1 MSTDKVCCICNGP
14 IDPHT
19 TPEGKVYWT
28 HGHNALPVKDGRC
41 CTACNSIV
49 LSARLSALS
58 EVASLGD
65 DPKYR
70 KGHADG
76 VQEVIDHTNK
86 FGE

>member
-41 CTACNSIV
+41 CTDCNNYTV
-49 LSARLSALS
+49 LTARARLHRRSMY
-58 EVASLGD
+58 D
-65 DPKYR
+65 DIDCHPNYD
-70 KGHADG
+70 ADTDSIR
-76 VQEVIDHTNK
+76 E
-86 FGE
+86 

>member
-41 CTACNSIV
+41 CTDCNNYTV
-49 LSARLSALS
+49 LTARARLHLRSMKEAYP
-58 EVASLGD
+58 E
-65 DPKYR
+65 
-70 KGHADG
+70 
-76 VQEVIDHTNK
+76 E
-86 FGE
+86 

>member
-19 TPEGKVYWT
+19 TPDGEVYWT

-58 EVASLGD
+58 YDDIDCHPDYDASTD
-65 DPKYR
+65 SIR
-70 KGHADG
+70 
-76 VQEVIDHTNK
+76 E
-86 FGE
+86 